1 MSRTGVR
8 AKKLEQ
14 ADRPTVEQAKGK
26 TMRLN
31 RSILPF
37 VAGLFAPVALASGP
51 VGLAWLELSGT
62 PTEQPSPFAWL
73 GLDDSD
79 TLRSL
84 VERID
89 EVAYHDDV
97 PGLVIRMKDAALGVT
112 QIQELGQA
120 MGRVRESGKK
130 VHLFAEN
137 YGTAELLLGSYADEV
152 LIQSGGAVSLPG
164 MYMEEMFLRD
174 TMEWVGLRPDFVQ
187 VGAYKGAEEMFMN
200 SAPSPAWEKNIT
212 GLLDGMYENMRT
224 MLMEGRG
231 FSAGQLDRAME
242 KAWWATDKQAIEL
255 GLIDGAID
263 LPLLYDYLGE
273 QYDGDVEVTVDLNE
287 SAGTSPFDT
296 SNPFAI
302 FSLLSKKPTH
312 KATSPTIAVLHID
325 GAIIDGDST
334 PGGFLGGAQVGSRTI
349 RNAIEDIIE
358 QDQIMGVVVRI
369 DSPGGSAIASEIIW
383 QGLQRLGEKKPVWVS
398 VGSMAASGGYYIAVG
413 GSKIYAN
420 PSSIVGSIGV
430 VGGKI
435 AMGGLY
441 DKLHVKVV
449 ERTRGP
455 MAALESSTTPW
466 SEAQRGLI
474 RQRMTETY
482 DQFVGHVKAG
492 RPGIDI
498 SKTAEGRLFVGTDA
512 IELKMVD
519 AIGGLDAAIYE
530 LADEVGLE
538 DFEVMDFPGP
548 KSFSEMIEEIF
559 GGFVQAPGM
568 AMGQVQMNAVAATLR
583 EVLGPQRFEMVRDAI
598 NAGMQLRREPV
609 LLTMPKVIMVR

>member
-1 MSRTGVR
+1 M
-8 AKKLEQ
+8 
-14 ADRPTVEQAKGK
+14 
-26 TMRLN
+26 MRL
-31 RSILPF
+31 SKSMLPL
-37 VAGLFAPVALASGP
+37 VAGLLSPVVLAADP

-62 PTEQPSPFAWL
+62 PTEQPGPFAWL
-73 GLDDSD
+73 GLDESE

-97 PGLVIRMKDAALGVT
+97 PGLVVRIKDAALGVT

-120 MGRVRESGKK
+120 IERLREAGKK

-137 YGTAELLLGSYADEV
+137 YGTGELLLGSYADEV

-164 MYMEEMFLRD
+164 LYMEEMFLRD

-200 SAPSPAWEKNIT
+200 AAPSPAWEKNISS
-212 GLLDGMYENMRT
+212 LLDGMYGNMRS
-224 MLMEGRG
+224 MLMVGYG
-231 FSAGQLDRAME
+231 FDETELDRAME
-242 KAWWATDKQAIEL
+242 QAWWATDQQAIEL
-255 GLIDGAID
+255 GLIDGAVD
-263 LPLLYDYLGE
+263 LPLLYDHLGE
-273 QYDGDVEVTVDLNE
+273 QYDGQIEVAVDLNE
-287 SAGTSPFDT
+287 ATTEVAFDT

-302 FSLLSKKPTH
+302 LSLLSKKPTH
-312 KATSPTIAVLHID
+312 KATSPTIAILHID

-334 PGGFLGGAQVGSRTI
+334 PGGFMGGAQVGSRTI
-349 RNAIEDIIE
+349 RNAIEDILE
-358 QDQIMGVVVRI
+358 QDMIKGVVVRI
-369 DSPGGSAIASEIIW
+369 DSPGGSAIASEVIW
-383 QGLQRLGEKKPVWVS
+383 QGLQRLKEDKPVWVS

-420 PSSIVGSIGV
+420 SSSIVGSIGV

-441 DKLHVKVV
+441 DKLHINVV

-455 MAALESSTTPW
+455 MASIESSTTPW
-466 SEAQRGLI
+466 SEAQRALV
-474 RQRMTETY
+474 RERMTETY
-482 DQFVGHVKAG
+482 DQFVGHVKEG

-512 IELKMVD
+512 IDLKMVD
-519 AIGGLDAAIYE
+519 AIGGLDDAIYE
-530 LADEVGLE
+530 LADEVGLD

-548 KSFSEMIEEIF
+548 KSFSEMIEEMF
-559 GGFVQAPGM
+559 GGFVQAPGVM
-568 AMGQVQMNAVAATLR
+568 LGRAQLNTVATTLR

-598 NAGMQLRREPV
+598 NAGMQLRHEPV
-609 LLTMPKVIMVR
+609 LLTMPRVIMVR

>member
-1 MSRTGVR
+1 
-8 AKKLEQ
+8 
-14 ADRPTVEQAKGK
+14 
-26 TMRLN
+26 MRLN
-31 RSILPF
+31 RSLFPL
-37 VAGLFAPVALASGP
+37 VAGLLSPLALAAEP
-51 VGLAWLELSGT
+51 VGLAWLELSGA
-62 PTEQPSPFAWL
+62 PIESPSPFAWL
-73 GLDDSD
+73 GFDESD

-97 PGLVIRMKDAALGVT
+97 PGLVIRVKDAELGVT

-120 MGRVRESGKK
+120 MARLREAGKK
-130 VHLFAEN
+130 VHVFAEN
-137 YGTAELLLGSYADEV
+137 YGTSELLLGSYADEV

-164 MYMEEMFLRD
+164 LYMEEMFLRD
-174 TMEWVGLRPDFVQ
+174 AMEWVGLRPDFVQ
-187 VGAYKGAEEMFMN
+187 VGAYKGAEEMYMN

-212 GLLDGMYENMRT
+212 ALLDGMYANMRS
-224 MLMEGRG
+224 MLMQGYG
-231 FSAGQLDRAME
+231 FDASDLDRVME
-242 KAWWATDKQAIEL
+242 QAWWATDEQAVKL
-255 GLIDGAID
+255 GLIDAAVD
-263 LPLLYDYLGE
+263 LPLLYDHLGE
-273 QYDGDVEVTVDLNE
+273 QYNADVEVAVDLNE
-287 SAGTSPFDT
+287 TTSESPFDT

-302 FSLLSKKPTH
+302 FSILSKQPTH

-349 RNAIEDIIE
+349 RNAIEDILE
-358 QDQIMGVVVRI
+358 QDMIKGVVVRI

-383 QGLQRLGEKKPVWVS
+383 QGLQRLQKEKPVWVS

-413 GSKIYAN
+413 GSRIYAN
-420 PSSIVGSIGV
+420 ESSIVGSIGV

-441 DKLHVKVV
+441 DKLRIRVV
-449 ERTRGP
+449 ERARGP
-455 MAALESSTTPW
+455 MASLESSTTPW
-466 SEAQRGLI
+466 SESQRALI
-474 RQRMTETY
+474 RRRMTETY

-498 SKTAEGRLFVGTDA
+498 SRTAEGRLFVGTDA
-512 IELKMVD
+512 IHLKMVD
-519 AIGGLDAAIYE
+519 AIGGLDDAIYE

-548 KSFSEMIEEIF
+548 KSFSEMIEEMF
-559 GGFVQAPGM
+559 GSFVQAPGVM
-568 AMGQVQMNAVAATLR
+568 MGQAQLSGLAATLS
-583 EVLGPQRFEMVRDAI
+583 EVLGPRRFDMVRDAI

-609 LLTMPKVIMVR
+609 LLTMPNVIIVR